1 MPGKNDQPRRLRGK
15 FGPQWILFM
24 IVFGILTLSTL
35 AFMRPIF
42 QGTVE
47 MTPTPTSQP
56 SPSGQSTEDS
66 APAPEITPTQE
77 TPPTPEEIG
86 FTDGIILGSTILI
99 VILLVATL
107 RETLQREGR

>member
-1 MPGKNDQPRRLRGK
+1 MSGRKRRFHITDLK
-15 FGPQWILFM
+15 FGPQWILF
-24 IVFGILTLSTL
+24 IVVIGILAFSTL

-47 MTPTPTSQP
+47 IAP
-56 SPSGQSTEDS
+56 SPTALPATETQGADDGSS
-66 APAPEITPTQE
+66 AVEITPTEE

-107 RETLQREGR
+107 RETIWREGH